1 MKIMEEDFFVSQGR
15 PINYK
20 RIKIKILK
28 KDQINA
34 EKIKNKKTS
43 KIQKKKIP

>member
-15 PINYK
+15 PIKYK
-20 RIKIKILK
+20 RIKIKISK

-34 EKIKNKKTS
+34 EKIINKKIS
-43 KIQKKKIP
+43 KIQKIKIH